1 MAMKMKI
8 PDFVK
13 KKLEGL
19 TDDKVQSNMKTIENA
34 IDDIYNEKA
43 SNMNYKNLYEY
54 VMNNACVI
62 NLLIRLIVL
71 PTNL

>member
-1 MAMKMKI
+1 MKMKI

-19 TDDKVQSNMKTIENA
+19 SDDKVQSNMKTIEHA

-43 SNMNYKNLYEY
+43 SNMNYKNLYE
-54 VMNNACVI
+54 
-62 NLLIRLIVL
+62 
-71 PTNL
+71 